1 MTIAEARTAS
11 DLPRT
16 LSELLSGD
24 KTDAI
29 VMAVSKDPHAKVIV
43 LLIPRGSQAPT
54 LAVKVPTTADAS
66 AVVEAEG
73 RVLDA
78 VRTRAPAWIRESIP
92 LPIGFVA
99 VDRFRA
105 LVTTALPG
113 ALMAR
118 DYHRWRHITR
128 ARDVGADF
136 NAASQWLEQLHVA
149 TANARASL
157 DMDAGVVAGLSSRFD
172 GEPDIA
178 SVISTVSAIHAHL
191 RTASTPWT
199 VVHGDYWFGNLL
211 VSGSSVVGVVD
222 WENATISGQPMRDVV
237 RFALAYALYLD
248 RHTRPGHRVRGH
260 EGLRAGRWGAGILYA
275 IAGRGWF
282 PTLVRRFI
290 GDHLER
296 LGAPRGLWRSAAL
309 AGVAEVAATADDPE
323 FALRHLQL
331 LRTLVGLGEPEDRG

>member
-43 LLIPRGSQAPT
+43 LLIPRGTQAPT

-66 AVVEAEG
+66 TVVEAEG
-73 RVLDA
+73 RVLEA
-78 VRTRAPAWIRESIP
+78 VHTRAPASIREGIP
-92 LPIGFVA
+92 WPIGFVT

-113 ALMAR
+113 TLMAR

-149 TANARASL
+149 TAHTRASL
-157 DMDAGVVAGLSSRFD
+157 DMDVGVVAGLRSRFG

-178 SVISTVSAIHAHL
+178 SILATVSAIHAHL
-191 RTASTPWT
+191 RSASTPWT

-222 WENATISGQPMRDVV
+222 WENATTSGQPMRDVV

-260 EGLRAGRWGAGILYA
+260 EGLRAGHWGAGIVYA
-275 IAGRGWF
+275 VDGRGWF

-290 GDHLER
+290 EDHLER
-296 LGAPRGLWRSAAL
+296 LGAPRGLWRAAAL
-309 AGVAEVAATADDPE
+309 AGVAEIAATADDPE

-331 LRTLVGLGEPEDRG
+331 LRELVGLGEPEDRG